1 MMNKVKFFQRQN
13 ILQIERDVNM
23 FLEMNPSIEIK
34 DIKFEQLT
42 TDVVCMIWYKT
53 NGPTSF

>member
-1 MMNKVKFFQRQN
+1 MNKVKFFQRQN